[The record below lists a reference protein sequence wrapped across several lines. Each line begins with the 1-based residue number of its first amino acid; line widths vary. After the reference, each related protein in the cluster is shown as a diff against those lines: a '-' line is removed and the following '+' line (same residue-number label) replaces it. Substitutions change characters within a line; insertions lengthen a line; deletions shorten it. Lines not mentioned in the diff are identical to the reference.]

1 MKLNQAHSLSPASAH
16 SERPAWRLLPL
27 MLAVLWLAH
36 GQAVQAADYPT
47 PAGSVSLSLADAE
60 QKFRANSRELLAA
73 KRDLEG
79 YQADTLS
86 AAQKPNPVL
95 SMGVSSFNLNR
106 SEGNRNANGNNSLA
120 DKTLNSGLQVNQL
133 IERGN
138 KRELRMAAAQEAVR
152 ASQLIFKDTL
162 RQQKLALK
170 TAYYDLLL
178 AQESE
183 QIQNNNVAL
192 YQNTLQAA
200 DLRLKA
206 GDIASTD
213 VSRIRVDALRA
224 MNDARQA
231 VAEHEKAQANLAYLI
246 GAEQSAASLVA
257 TDSWPSIDLQPDAS
271 DASGL
276 PNNSIDSTTISQ
288 RADILAAQARAQQ
301 AEENRKL
308 AQALKTRDLTVSLQY
323 QHFPGQQ
330 PGAGDDTIGAS
341 LSIPLFTNYQ
351 YQGEIARSEVEYT
364 AATEAREQT
373 QAAAIGEIARAR
385 ADLNAASEKVRRF
398 DQQMLSEAQKA
409 ADAAEFAY
417 RNGAM
422 GVTDLLD
429 SRRILRALQLEA
441 VSVRADYA
449 KSLAE
454 WQAATSTESDL

>member
-1 MKLNQAHSLSPASAH
+1 
-16 SERPAWRLLPL
+16 
-27 MLAVLWLAH
+27 MLAVAFFTQIH
-36 GQAVQAADYPT
+36 AASAADNT
-47 PAGSVSLSLADAE
+47 VSNRTNTVSITSLSLADAE
-60 QKFRANSRELLAA
+60 QKFRHNSRELLAA
-73 KRDLEG
+73 RRDLEG
-79 YQADTLS
+79 FQADTLS

-106 SEGNRNANGNNSLA
+106 SEGNRNANGSNSLA

-133 IERGN
+133 IERGG
-138 KRELRMAAAQEAVR
+138 KRELRMAAAQDAVR
-152 ASQLIFKDTL
+152 ASQLVFKDTL

-192 YQNTLQAA
+192 YQSTLQAA
-200 DLRLKA
+200 DLRFKA

-246 GAEQSAASLVA
+246 GEEQAAASIIA
-257 TDSWPSIDLQPDAS
+257 TDTWPSIDLQPE
-271 DASGL
+271 ASGI
-276 PNNSIDSTTISQ
+276 SVDSSTISQ
-288 RADILAAQARAQQ
+288 RADIQAAEARAQQ

-308 AQALKTRDLTVSLQY
+308 AQALKTRDLTVGLQY

-373 QAAAIGEIARAR
+373 QAAALGEIARAR

>member
-1 MKLNQAHSLSPASAH
+1 
-16 SERPAWRLLPL
+16 
-27 MLAVLWLAH
+27 MLAVAFFTQIH
-36 GQAVQAADYPT
+36 AASAADNTVPNKINT
-47 PAGSVSLSLADAE
+47 VSITSLSLSDAE

-73 KRDLEG
+73 RRDLEG
-79 YQADTLS
+79 FQADTLS

-133 IERGN
+133 IERGG
-138 KRELRMAAAQEAVR
+138 KRELRMAAAQDAVR
-152 ASQLIFKDTL
+152 ASQLVFKDTL
-162 RQQKLALK
+162 RQLKLALK

-192 YQNTLQAA
+192 YQSTLQAA
-200 DLRLKA
+200 DLRFKA

-246 GAEQSAASLVA
+246 GEEQASASIVA
-257 TDSWPSIDLQPDAS
+257 TDTWPSIDLQPEAS
-271 DASGL
+271 DGGGVSV
-276 PNNSIDSTTISQ
+276 DSSTIGQ
-288 RADILAAQARAQQ
+288 RADIQAAEARAQQ

-308 AQALKTRDLTVSLQY
+308 AQALKTRDLTVGLQY

-330 PGAGDDTIGAS
+330 PGAGDDTIGTS

-373 QAAAIGEIARAR
+373 QAAALGEIARAR

>member
-1 MKLNQAHSLSPASAH
+1 MLVVAFFTHIHAASAAENTVPKRINTA
-16 SERPAWRLLPL
+16 SI
-27 MLAVLWLAH
+27 
-36 GQAVQAADYPT
+36 T
-47 PAGSVSLSLADAE
+47 SLSLADAE
-60 QKFRANSRELLAA
+60 QKFRTNSRELLAA
-73 KRDLEG
+73 RRDLEG
-79 YQADTLS
+79 FQADTLS

-106 SEGNRNANGNNSLA
+106 SEGNRNANGSNSLA

-133 IERGN
+133 IERGS
-138 KRELRMAAAQEAVR
+138 KRELRMAAAQDAVR
-152 ASQLIFKDTL
+152 ASQLVFKDTL

-192 YQNTLQAA
+192 YQSTLQAA
-200 DLRLKA
+200 DLRFKA

-246 GAEQSAASLVA
+246 GEEQASASIVA
-257 TDSWPSIDLQPDAS
+257 TDTWPSIDLQPEAS
-271 DASGL
+271 DGGNVSV
-276 PNNSIDSTTISQ
+276 DSSTISQ
-288 RADILAAQARAQQ
+288 RADIQAAEARAQQ

-308 AQALKTRDLTVSLQY
+308 AQALKTRDLTVGLQY

-373 QAAAIGEIARAR
+373 QAAALGEIARAR

-398 DQQMLSEAQKA
+398 DREMLSEAQKA
-409 ADAAEFAY
+409 AEAAEFAY

-429 SRRILRALQLEA
+429 ARRILRALQLEA

>member
-1 MKLNQAHSLSPASAH
+1 MPMHIVPLVLATAFFTHGHAVYAADNAASA
-16 SERPAWRLLPL
+16 SSINTTS
-27 MLAVLWLAH
+27 MNSS
-36 GQAVQAADYPT
+36 
-47 PAGSVSLSLADAE
+47 GSIGLSLADAE

-106 SEGNRNANGNNSLA
+106 SEGNRNASGNNSLA

-138 KRELRMAAAQEAVR
+138 KRELRMAAAQDAVR

-162 RQQKLALK
+162 RQQKLALR

-246 GAEQSAASLVA
+246 GAEQASASIVA
-257 TDSWPSIDLQPDAS
+257 TDPWPNIDLQPDAS
-271 DASGL
+271 DTSGVTF
-276 PNNSIDSTTISQ
+276 NTNIDSSTISQ
-288 RADILAAQARAQQ
+288 RADIQAAQARAQQ

-308 AQALKTRDLTVSLQY
+308 AQALKTRDLTVGLQY

-341 LSIPLFTNYQ
+341 LSIPLYTNYQ

-373 QAAAIGEIARAR
+373 QAAALGEIARAR

>member
-1 MKLNQAHSLSPASAH
+1 MLAMAFFTHIHAASAAENTVPNRINTA
-16 SERPAWRLLPL
+16 SI
-27 MLAVLWLAH
+27 
-36 GQAVQAADYPT
+36 T
-47 PAGSVSLSLADAE
+47 SLSLADAE
-60 QKFRANSRELLAA
+60 QKFRTNSRELLAA
-73 KRDLEG
+73 RRDLEG
-79 YQADTLS
+79 FQADTLS

-133 IERGN
+133 IERGS
-138 KRELRMAAAQEAVR
+138 KRELRMAAAQDAVR
-152 ASQLIFKDTL
+152 ASQLVFKDTL

-192 YQNTLQAA
+192 YQSTLQAA
-200 DLRLKA
+200 DLRFKA

-246 GAEQSAASLVA
+246 GEEQASASIVA
-257 TDSWPSIDLQPDAS
+257 TDTWPSIDLQPEAS
-271 DASGL
+271 DGGGVSV
-276 PNNSIDSTTISQ
+276 DSSTISQ
-288 RADILAAQARAQQ
+288 RADIQAAEARAQQ

-308 AQALKTRDLTVSLQY
+308 AQALKTRDLTVGLQY

-373 QAAAIGEIARAR
+373 QAAALGEIARAR

-398 DQQMLSEAQKA
+398 DQQMLGEAQKA

-429 SRRILRALQLEA
+429 ARRILRALQLEA

>member
-1 MKLNQAHSLSPASAH
+1 
-16 SERPAWRLLPL
+16 
-27 MLAVLWLAH
+27 MLAVAFFTQIH
-36 GQAVQAADYPT
+36 AASAADNT
-47 PAGSVSLSLADAE
+47 VSNRTNTVSITSLSLADAE
-60 QKFRANSRELLAA
+60 QKFRHNSRELLAA
-73 KRDLEG
+73 RRDLEG
-79 YQADTLS
+79 FQADTLS

-133 IERGN
+133 IERGS
-138 KRELRMAAAQEAVR
+138 KRELRMAAAQDAVR
-152 ASQLIFKDTL
+152 ASQLVFKDTL

-192 YQNTLQAA
+192 YQSTLQAA
-200 DLRLKA
+200 DLRFKA

-246 GAEQSAASLVA
+246 GEEQASASIVA
-257 TDSWPSIDLQPDAS
+257 TDTWPSIDLQPEAS
-271 DASGL
+271 DGGSV
-276 PNNSIDSTTISQ
+276 SVDSSTISQ
-288 RADILAAQARAQQ
+288 RADIQAAEARAQQ

-308 AQALKTRDLTVSLQY
+308 AQALKTRDLTVGLQY

-373 QAAAIGEIARAR
+373 QAAALGEIARAR

-398 DQQMLSEAQKA
+398 DREMLSEAQKA

-429 SRRILRALQLEA
+429 ARRILRALQLEA